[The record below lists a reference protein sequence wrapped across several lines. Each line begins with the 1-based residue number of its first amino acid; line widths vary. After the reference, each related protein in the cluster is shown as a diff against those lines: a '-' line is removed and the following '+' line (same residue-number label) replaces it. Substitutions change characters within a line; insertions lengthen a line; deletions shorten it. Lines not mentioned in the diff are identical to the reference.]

1 MNINVWNH
9 NCTIIRLL
17 LVSNIFHQFQR
28 VSKITKVRFCL
39 IQTDLALFLGG
50 RGDDLYYREIN
61 DAERFSRDK
70 RTLVMSFN
78 DSRQGDCTYSPVIAR
93 GLNQEMER
101 NGDLKRR
108 KGEEEEEEEGKKVKR
123 LARN

>member
-1 MNINVWNH
+1 
-9 NCTIIRLL
+9 
-17 LVSNIFHQFQR
+17 
-28 VSKITKVRFCL
+28 
-39 IQTDLALFLGG
+39 
-50 RGDDLYYREIN
+50 
-61 DAERFSRDK
+61 
-70 RTLVMSFN
+70 MSFN
-78 DSRQGDCTYSPVIAR
+78 DSRQGDYTYSPVIAR